1 MKTNNLKRGLS
12 LLLAMAMC
20 LSLFLGIAPTTVSAA
35 GDKSDVYLIAYPR
48 EGDNNADGDW
58 GHGELHYMNGWDANA
73 ATTTI
78 VRAMGSYSGTVCYC
92 IEPGVHQNTGDVY
105 TSRGED
111 YWDNYPD
118 KLNATINGA
127 TIKTLIGRIL
137 QYGYTGKISL
147 DWRSHKASD
156 ADKIAHLIAT
166 QILIWETVVGERD
179 ASFKHITVP
188 SGCDAVK
195 KAVAKNHPLREK
207 IFDYYDSIVASVQN
221 HTTVP
226 SFCGQTVE
234 LEWNGKAYEAVLTD
248 KNGVLAEF
256 SFSAGNDN
264 VQISA
269 SGSKLTITS
278 SEALAKAVTIT
289 ASKNNS
295 TRKGVI
301 TWTDGNYG
309 YSSGIQDVVSYTQS
323 VSDPVS
329 GSFKIKVGNGG
340 LKIMKTAEDGNVA
353 GITFSL
359 TGNGLEQTVTTN
371 ADGEILLDDLKP
383 GTYTVTEVGYNVDVY
398 EIQESKQVTVIGGET
413 AEVSFNN
420 TLKRGQLRVIKE
432 AEDGLVDGVTFRLHG
447 SALNGHTVD
456 EYAVTDSE
464 GVAVF
469 ENVPLGSGYV
479 LEEVET
485 PDRYVIPEPQT
496 APIEWN
502 TVTEKHFTN
511 VLKKWTATVTKMDAA
526 TDTAQGDAVLSGAVY
541 GVYKGDELMDTY
553 TTDENGQ
560 FITREYPC
568 GDDWTIREI
577 TPSEGYTLDATTYP
591 VGAEPEH
598 YTLEQNSIALTVLE
612 QIKLG
617 RIEIIKHTEDADW
630 NEILEAGAEFVI
642 YLKSA
647 GSYEAADENERDH
660 LICDENGFAQ
670 SRDLPYGVYTV
681 QQVFGWEGRKLAEDF
696 EVVIAGDGE
705 VHSFELL
712 NRLYRGSIHG
722 LKKDNSGNG
731 LGGAVIGL
739 FHADQPDTPVQTTTS
754 ANDGSFTFDDIPYG
768 EWIIREIEAPSGYIL
783 SEEIYP
789 VTISEDGTV
798 VEVEIVN
805 TLILGNVQL
814 TKVDADYPENKLTG
828 AEFQIY
834 RDTNGNRELDD
845 EDEAVGI
852 LPEIEPG
859 IYRMDSLPYGGYFVQ
874 ETKAP
879 EGFYLDENAYHFEIT
894 QQGETVEV
902 ENEAGKGFINNAQVG
917 SLKIIKTS
925 SDGHVEGFSFRV
937 TGPNGYDKTFI
948 TNEKGEIII
957 EGLRI
962 GAYTVSEVLNEA
974 SQDYVL
980 PADKTCTII
989 DRVTTEVE
997 MHNEPRDTPKTGDD
1011 SNPTLWFMLMGVSA
1025 IGLAAC
1031 GFYTIR
1037 KRKK

>member
-1 MKTNNLKRGLS
+1 MKTNDLTRGLS
-12 LLLAMAMC
+12 VLLAMAMC

-78 VRAMGSYSGTVCYC
+78 VRAMESYSGTVCYC

-118 KLNATINGA
+118 KLNATIDGA
-127 TIKTLIGRIL
+127 TIKILIGRIL

-156 ADKIAHLIAT
+156 ADKMAHLIAT

-179 ASFKHITVP
+179 ASFKHVTVP
-188 SGCDAVK
+188 AGYDDVK
-195 KAVAKNHPLREK
+195 DCISENHPLREK
-207 IFDYYDSIVASVQN
+207 IFGYYDSMAASVQN
-221 HTTVP
+221 HTTLP

-256 SFSAGNDN
+256 SFSAGNNN

-278 SEALAKAVTIT
+278 ADALAKAVTIT

-353 GITFSL
+353 GITFSV
-359 TGNGLEQTVTTN
+359 TGNGLDQTVTTN
-371 ADGEILLDDLKP
+371 ADGEILLNDLKP

-413 AEVSFNN
+413 AVVSFNN

-432 AEDGLVDGVTFRLHG
+432 AEDDMVEGVTFRLYG
-447 SALNGHTVD
+447 SSLNGYAVD
-456 EYAVTDSE
+456 EYTVTDSQ
-464 GVAVF
+464 GVAMF
-469 ENVPLGSGYV
+469 ENIPLGSDYV
-479 LEEVET
+479 LEEVDT
-485 PDRYVIPEPQT
+485 PDRYVIPESQM

-511 VLKKWTATVTKMDAA
+511 VLKKWTATVTKMDAVNG
-526 TDTAQGDAVLSGAVY
+526 TAQGDAVLSGAVY
-541 GVYKGDELMDTY
+541 GVYKGDKLMDTY

-560 FITREYPC
+560 FVTREYLC
-568 GDDWTIREI
+568 GEDWTVREI
-577 TPSEGYTLDATTYP
+577 TPSKGYTLDVTSYA
-591 VGAEPEH
+591 VGAEAEH
-598 YTLEQNSIALTVLE
+598 YTLEQNGIALTVLE
-612 QIKLG
+612 QVKLG

-630 NEILEAGAEFVI
+630 NEILEAGAEFGI

-660 LICDENGFAQ
+660 LVCDENGFAQ
-670 SRDLPYGVYTV
+670 SKDLPYGVYTV
-681 QQVFGWEGRKLAEDF
+681 HQVSGWEGRKLAEDF
-696 EVVIAGDGE
+696 DVTIAGDGE
-705 VHSFELL
+705 VHSFEML
-712 NRLYRGSIHG
+712 NRLYCGIVHG

-739 FHADQPDTPVQTTTS
+739 FHANQSDTPIQTTIS
-754 ANDGSFTFDDIPYG
+754 AIDGSFTFDDIPYG
-768 EWIIREIEAPSGYIL
+768 EWIVREIEAPTGYIL
-783 SEEIYP
+783 SEETYP
-789 VTISEDGTV
+789 VTIFEDGIV
-798 VEVEIVN
+798 VKVEIIN
-805 TLILGNVQL
+805 ALILGNVQL

-845 EDEAVGI
+845 KDETVGI
-852 LPEIEPG
+852 LPEVEPG
-859 IYRMDSLPYGGYFVQ
+859 IYHMDNLPYGGYFIR

-879 EGFYLDENAYHFEIT
+879 EGFYLDENAYHFQIT
-894 QQGETVEV
+894 QQGEIVEV

-925 SDGHVEGFSFRV
+925 SDSNVEGFSFRV
-937 TGPNGYDKTFI
+937 TGPNGYDETFI

-957 EGLRI
+957 DGLRI
-962 GAYTVSEVLNEA
+962 GVYTVSEVLNEA
-974 SQDYVL
+974 SQGYVL
-980 PADKTCTII
+980 PADQTCTII
-989 DRVTTEVE
+989 DQVTTEVV
-997 MHNEPRDTPKTGDD
+997 MHNKLRDTPQTGDN
-1011 SNPTLWFMLMGVSA
+1011 SNPTLWFSLMGVSA
-1025 IGLAAC
+1025 VGVVAC
-1031 GFYTIR
+1031 GMIINN